1 MEGHFTQIPPVAGVN
16 ECNRDFT
23 PNMVGVNMSATM
35 KPIGWAVLVLLI
47 IVLWF
52 SLRTRQSGNSS
63 KTFQSSG
70 SERSG
75 ASAYLGLRNL
85 ALQNP
90 PATIQGASIAKP
102 GEALAVLMDWGIPA
116 GTATVAAYADGT
128 ASIYLSSGGGYLGG
142 GQSHES
148 IRNAAMRT
156 VEIASELKSLM
167 RPTTTY
173 PLPQSGQV
181 TFYVRTDVGVLT
193 ATAPEDNLRSHRSPL
208 YKLGDSAQ
216 TIVTEYRLMQQSK

>member
-1 MEGHFTQIPPVAGVN
+1 
-16 ECNRDFT
+16 
-23 PNMVGVNMSATM
+23 M
-35 KPIGWAVLVLLI
+35 KPIGWVVLVLLV

-52 SLRTRQSGNSS
+52 SLRTLQNRNSS
-63 KTFQSSG
+63 KASQFAG

-75 ASAYLGLRNL
+75 ESVYLGLRNL

-90 PATIQGASIAKP
+90 PTKIQGASTAKP
-102 GEALAVLMDWGIPA
+102 GDPFAVLMDWGIPA

-128 ASIYLSSGGGYLGG
+128 ASVYLSSGGGYLGG

-148 IRNAAMRT
+148 IRNAAMKT

-167 RPTTTY
+167 QPTTTY
-173 PLPQSGQV
+173 PLPQRGQV
-181 TFYVRTDVGVLT
+181 TFYLRTDAGVLT
-193 ATAPEDNLRSHRSPL
+193 ATASEDDLRSHRNPF

-216 TIVTEYRLMQQSK
+216 TIITEYRLMQENK

>member
-1 MEGHFTQIPPVAGVN
+1 
-16 ECNRDFT
+16 
-23 PNMVGVNMSATM
+23 MSSTM
-35 KPIGWAVLVLLI
+35 KPIGWVVVVLLV
-47 IVLWF
+47 IVFWF
-52 SLRTRQSGNSS
+52 SMRTRQNRNSS
-63 KTFQSSG
+63 KASQSAD

-90 PATIQGASIAKP
+90 PAKIQGGSIAKP
-102 GEALAVLMDWGIPA
+102 GEPFAVLMDWGIPA

-128 ASIYLSSGGGYLGG
+128 ASIYLSSGGGYIGG

-156 VEIASELKSLM
+156 VEIARESKSLM
-167 RPTTTY
+167 QPTTVY
-173 PLPQSGQV
+173 PLPPRGQV
-181 TFYVRTDVGVLT
+181 TFYVRTDDGVLT
-193 ATAPEDNLRSHRSPL
+193 ATVPEDDLRSHRSPF

-216 TIVTEYRLMQQSK
+216 TIITAYRQMQENK

>member
-1 MEGHFTQIPPVAGVN
+1 MA
-16 ECNRDFT
+16 
-23 PNMVGVNMSATM
+23 ATM
-35 KPIGWAVLVLLI
+35 KPIGWVVLVLLV

-52 SLRTRQSGNSS
+52 SLRTRQNRNSS
-63 KTFQSSG
+63 MASQSAS

-90 PATIQGASIAKP
+90 PAKIQGASVAKP
-102 GEALAVLMDWGIPA
+102 GEPFAVLMDWGIPA

-167 RPTTTY
+167 QPTTTY
-173 PLPQSGQV
+173 PLPQRGQV
-181 TFYVRTDVGVLT
+181 TFYVRTDAGILT
-193 ATAPEDNLRSHRSPL
+193 ATVPEDDLRSHRSPL

-216 TIVTEYRLMQQSK
+216 TIITEYRLIQENK

>member
-1 MEGHFTQIPPVAGVN
+1 
-16 ECNRDFT
+16 
-23 PNMVGVNMSATM
+23 MSATM
-35 KPIGWAVLVLLI
+35 KPIGWVVLVLLV

-52 SLRTRQSGNSS
+52 SLRTRQNRNSS
-63 KTFQSSG
+63 KASQSAG

-75 ASAYLGLRNL
+75 ASVYLGLRNL

-90 PATIQGASIAKP
+90 PAKIQGASIAKP
-102 GEALAVLMDWGIPA
+102 GEPFAVLMDWGIPA

-148 IRNAAMRT
+148 IRNAAVRT

-167 RPTTTY
+167 QPTTTY
-173 PLPQSGQV
+173 PLPQRGQV
-181 TFYVRTDVGVLT
+181 SFYVRTDAGVLT
-193 ATAPEDNLRSHRSPL
+193 ATVQEDDLRSHRSPF

-216 TIVTEYRLMQQSK
+216 TIITEYRLMQGNK